1 MARRTLVSLVGI
13 LLLVAGFALGES
25 GLTENLLHLPAL
37 AASPAASP
45 AETAPATTIRE
56 ILATG
61 QPAGAPGQTLDLVRY
76 TIPAATTLAVHVHPG
91 MQVAWVASG
100 ALTYH
105 VLKGQVQIG
114 RAANASA
121 GNPGPTETLSAGES
135 TVLLPG
141 DWVVEV
147 PDAVHYGQNL
157 GTEPLILW
165 ATTLLTTGAP
175 AAIPVNDEGTPVA

>member
-1 MARRTLVSLVGI
+1 MARRTWVMIIGI
-13 LLLVAGFALGES
+13 LLLVSGFAIGGG
-25 GLTENLLHLPAL
+25 GLSEDGLRMPVL
-37 AASPAASP
+37 AASPSSNP
-45 AETAPATTIRE
+45 AQPTSAMTIRE
-56 ILATG
+56 VLATG

-76 TIPAATTLAVHVHPG
+76 TIPAGTTLAVHVHPG
-91 MQVAWVASG
+91 MQIAWVASG
-100 ALTYH
+100 ELTYH
-105 VLKGQVQIG
+105 VLKGRVQIG

-147 PDAVHYGQNL
+147 PDAVHYGENL
-157 GTEPLILW
+157 GAEPLILW

-175 AAIPVNDEGTPVA
+175 AAIPVNAEGTPVA